1 MVTVGGFSTSY
12 PAPPFANVISAMPP
26 FSSNDNTVA
35 AAPMPVLSWLGLF
48 SLNIT
53 CKFAGLVNP
62 APAFSIQILV
72 TGAFVFVTGV
82 PPTKRN
88 LSPTL

>member
-1 MVTVGGFSTSY
+1 M
-12 PAPPFANVISAMPP
+12 
-26 FSSNDNTVA
+26 
-35 AAPMPVLSWLGLF
+35 
-48 SLNIT
+48 
-53 CKFAGLVNP
+53 FAGLVNP
-62 APAFSIQILV
+62 APALSIQILV